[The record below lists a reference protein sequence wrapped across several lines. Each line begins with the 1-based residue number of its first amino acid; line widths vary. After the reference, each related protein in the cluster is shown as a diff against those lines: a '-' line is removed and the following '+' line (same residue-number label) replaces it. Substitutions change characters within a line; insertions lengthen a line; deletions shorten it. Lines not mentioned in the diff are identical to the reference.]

1 MKYKILLTIL
11 LSVLTTTNVL
21 AKDLIIF
28 TASWCDPCKNLKK
41 FISDNSTAKEYK
53 ELQILDI
60 EKHQDEAR
68 KLGITKVPT
77 SIIFDDEGKLQSKK
91 VGFSG
96 SRSYDDWLQQNL

>member
-1 MKYKILLTIL
+1 MKYKTLLITL
-11 LSVLTTTNVL
+11 LLALMTTNVL
-21 AKDLIIF
+21 AKDLVVF
-28 TASWCDPCKNLKK
+28 TASWCNPCKNLKK
-41 FISDNSTAKEYK
+41 FISDNSTVKGYK

-77 SIIFDDEGKLQSKK
+77 SIIFDDEGKIQSKK